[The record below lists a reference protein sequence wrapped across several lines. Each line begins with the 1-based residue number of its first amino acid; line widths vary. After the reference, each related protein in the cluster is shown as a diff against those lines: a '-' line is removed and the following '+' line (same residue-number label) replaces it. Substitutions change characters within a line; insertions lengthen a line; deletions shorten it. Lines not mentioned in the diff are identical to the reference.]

1 MSGLVKVSG
10 LIVEY
15 KHDPGIRYKILVKYY
30 MIRLYLFKEKLAAA
44 L

>member
-1 MSGLVKVSG
+1 MVWLKFTG

-15 KHDPGIRYKILVKYY
+15 KHDPGIGYKILVRYY
-30 MIRLYLFKEKLAAA
+30 IMQLYLFKEKLAAA